1 YEIAT
6 LLRTLPNFFVSTTL
20 TADKFT
26 TLSGS
31 MVGTADGGIRVSVP
45 RLRAVLKQPLI
56 ARSINYHFRITGPTS
71 TIKVDSDGV
80 TRMGVTLWANV
91 INACNLDF
99 LSCRTDD
106 RVG

>member
-1 YEIAT
+1 S
-6 LLRTLPNFFVSTTL
+6 FFP
-20 TADKFT
+20 
-26 TLSGS
+26 LSGK
-31 MVGTADGGIRVSVP
+31 MTGNADGSISISVP

-80 TRMGVTLWANV
+80 TRKGVTLWANV

-106 RVG
+106 RVGAGFTVIEAQSQLNPLVTGP